1 MVVSKWM
8 TVVSTESSESR
19 GLQICQQQPVNL
31 KTD

>member
-8 TVVSTESSESR
+8 SVVSPEPSESR
-19 GLQICQQQPVNL
+19 GLQICQQQHVNL